1 MSAAQ
6 LCSCT
11 KGPVRNR
18 RKRVCM
24 ASFAPAGCLAC
35 SFVAQHNRASN
46 RLERLEGA
54 FSNSPSRR
62 HSTTSECLLPA
73 CQCLPVPVGVRLGR
87 AKLGAIVWAFPKS
100 HQLINPS
107 AGCPSDACRRGPH
120 HHLVHHLVHLLGR
133 PQVPLFVAV
142 AVAVAPDR
150 SAGFPVLSAA
160 RPHNRTTA
168 TQLGALSYCGSHGS
182 HGTYLSSLNPPTPS
196 MQACSKPQA
205 SSWIQAL
212 PVICRG
218 SGISP
223 SLISP
228 TATSSNLTSNSVS
241 YCSCFA
247 AAPRQPLQHLTFA
260 GEFTH
265 SSVTPT

>member
-1 MSAAQ
+1 M
-6 LCSCT
+6 LI
-11 KGPVRNR
+11 R
-18 RKRVCM
+18 RATQQSIESIGAV
-24 ASFAPAGCLAC
+24 G
-35 SFVAQHNRASN
+35 
-46 RLERLEGA
+46 GA

-62 HSTTSECLLPA
+62 HSTSCTTSERLLPA
-73 CQCLPVPVGVRLGR
+73 ACLSVPARARRCSFGESQAWSHCVGFPEEPPADQPLGGLPLR
-87 AKLGAIVWAFPKS
+87 R
-100 HQLINPS
+100 
-107 AGCPSDACRRGPH
+107 CRRGPH
-120 HHLVHHLVHLLGR
+120 HHLVHLLGR

-160 RPHNRTTA
+160 RPHNRTTTA

-241 YCSCFA
+241 YCSLFRGRATA
-247 AAPRQPLQHLTFA
+247 AASPPHIP